1 MKARTRIT
9 ALVIGLSLVAGG
21 MAAGITAFVMQQQ
34 TYTFLDDFLY
44 QEAKRVIEVW
54 QEHNSSKIPFDQH
67 HIDELQG
74 YWLRLVDPS
83 NAEILYSAGRD
94 MSLLLLPPS
103 GKTKTVRRD
112 CYKGDCHGNTHGSKH
127 HVFRFGNFT
136 FSNNDRPIQVLIGRS
151 LPNYEHHIRHLY
163 FASGVGFSAGFMV
176 LVVLSFLV
184 VGRILQPIGQINAL
198 VKKIGE
204 KNLQERLPV
213 EGKDEFSDLAQTLND
228 MLNRLQYSFEKQ
240 RNLLFDTSHEMKTPL
255 TTMRLAL
262 EKMGRAIEKEEPEH
276 LLLQQERLSKEMARL
291 ERLVKSLLKL
301 SALEAQREV
310 VKEQLDISTILQG
323 LVDDYVLLAT
333 NRNIT
338 VQTELEVS
346 VISGNRQLLRRAFS
360 NILDNAIKYN
370 ITGGTIHLSCGP
382 AKNGI
387 EVICGNT
394 GAGVLPEDQ
403 HLVFDQFYRAEKSR
417 STETGGF
424 GLGLAMVKRI
434 IQLHKGEV
442 RFHSIPEEWTEIR
455 CSFTE
460 TN

>member
-9 ALVIGLSLVAGG
+9 ALVMGLSLVAGG
-21 MAAGITAFVMQQQ
+21 MAAGITAFVTQQQ
-34 TYTFLDDFLY
+34 SYSFLDDFLY
-44 QEAKRVIEVW
+44 EEAKRVIEVW
-54 QEHNSSKIPFDQH
+54 QEHNASKTPFDQH

-74 YWLRLVDPS
+74 YWLRLMNPS
-83 NAEILYSAGRD
+83 SAEVLYSDGRD
-94 MSLLLLPPS
+94 LPLRLLPPS

-112 CYKGDCHGNTHGSKH
+112 CYNGHCHGSKHGSKH
-127 HVFRFGNFT
+127 HAIRFGNFT
-136 FSNNDRPIQVLIGRS
+136 FSHNDRPIQVLIGRS
-151 LPNYEHHIRHLY
+151 LSNYDHHIRHLY
-163 FASGVGFSAGFMV
+163 LASAVGLVTGFTV
-176 LVVLSFLV
+176 LVALSFVV

-255 TTMRLAL
+255 STMRLAL
-262 EKMGRAIEKEEPEH
+262 EKLGRGIEQKEPEN

-301 SALEAQREV
+301 SALEAQREIA
-310 VKEQLDISTILQG
+310 KEQLDISMILRE

-333 NRNIT
+333 HRNIN
-338 VQTELEVS
+338 VQTELAVS

-360 NILDNAIKYN
+360 NMLDNALKYN
-370 ITGGTIHLSCGP
+370 ITGGTIHLSCGLT
-382 AKNGI
+382 KNDI

-394 GAGVLPEDQ
+394 GAGVRPEDQ
-403 HLVFDQFYRAEKSR
+403 ALVFDQFYRAEKSR

-434 IQLHKGEV
+434 IQLHNGEV

-455 CSFTE
+455 IRFDQ
-460 TN
+460 N